1 MSIKS
6 SSIMDRSG
14 FTQRGRVAGDSALMG
29 KLLLLLM
36 YEPENRLWE
45 KTKPQP
51 FFWGVWGG
59 GRQKIVHIEMNT

>member
-51 FFWGVWGG
+51 FFFGG
-59 GRQKIVHIEMNT
+59 GGGTDRKLSISR